1 MFVLPKITASQGT
14 CTKISP
20 IHTLIQQ
27 ILGSH
32 ELVSHS
38 FLTTPTQKYVKQ
50 FLDFL
55 NLNHHANS
63 SFYNFILKI

>member
-14 CTKISP
+14 CKKISP

-32 ELVSHS
+32 ELV
-38 FLTTPTQKYVKQ
+38 TPISDHNHPEISETI
-50 FLDFL
+50 FRFL
-55 NLNHHANS
+55 NLNHHAKKQ
-63 SFYNFILKI
+63 FIL